1 MSDTGQKQTE
11 STNPNENDATRFG
24 DVGIVEV
31 STPETVV
38 APEAPA
44 RLITPPSPAQQ
55 QQGRAGNAEHLAA
68 RRPVPQLDVDAPEVK
83 QRLSELRTEMTTLVI
98 DLRWGGASVEE
109 ATERVVPLLN
119 VGSVQQWAQPL
130 VATILEIDRA
140 GNLIP
145 VWLKVIEQED
155 DVDLPPNANPAETM
169 IGRARRFAL
178 LMLGNYKSPELSEVL
193 GKLAVDPNS
202 SLYATKSL
210 EKQGTTPAMRALISA
225 LKDAEGWAKVDI
237 VDACTALKYSR
248 FNDLLLASGLDRAA
262 GLESYIAVPLY
273 RTIELERYLRGGSG
287 VAPRLSQQAAMVISQ
302 VLQDCMSGSPS
313 TETLPIIFERD
324 LAPLANALFE
334 GVRKS
339 PNWRGVITL
348 HRLGL
353 LLGRYWAD
361 ITRGTVKDLRIVQ
374 QVNACVPMMPEVE
387 RWMNGPGRDVLLEAL
402 TGSEEEALAPCVK
415 ALGDLREPRAIFVL
429 TARLDATTR
438 IVDREHALQLGS
450 ICETLGR
457 LGDRRVV
464 GSLQQFIGRV
474 VNIGSRTS
482 RPKRRDNLPVGDADI
497 PGSIVYAAV
506 IRAFGQLNDRST
518 LDIIFRA
525 AGDFDPYVRT
535 QTFEA
540 LRRLDPLGEDMRS
553 RIAVREALNDP
564 RDSVVRI
571 ACQLAA
577 QYHDGDTVP
586 ALRYLAETRPEF
598 TASVYDALR
607 QLGQTVR

>member
-1 MSDTGQKQTE
+1 MSDTGQRQTE
-11 STNPNENDATRFG
+11 STNSNENDATQFG

-31 STPETVV
+31 STPETMV

-55 QQGRAGNAEHLAA
+55 RQSRAGNAEHLAA
-68 RRPVPQLDVDAPEVK
+68 RRPVPPLDVDAPEVK

-109 ATERVVPLLN
+109 AAERVVPLLN

-140 GNLIP
+140 GNLTP

-178 LMLGNYKSPELSEVL
+178 LMLGNYKSPELSEAL

-210 EKQGTTPAMRALISA
+210 EKQGTTPAMHALISA
-225 LKDAEGWAKVDI
+225 LKDAEGWTKVDI

-248 FNDLLLASGLDRAA
+248 FDDLLLASGLDRAA

-273 RTIELERYLRGGSG
+273 RTIDLERYLRGRSG
-287 VAPRLSQQAAMVISQ
+287 VAPRLTQQAAMVISQ
-302 VLQDCMSGSPS
+302 ILLDSMSGSTS
-313 TETLPIIFERD
+313 AETVPIIFERD
-324 LAPLANALFE
+324 LAPLENALFE

-361 ITRGTVKDLRIVQ
+361 ITRGTVQDSSIVQ

-415 ALGDLREPRAIFVL
+415 ALGDLREPRAISVL
-429 TARLDATTR
+429 TAHLDATTR

-464 GSLQQFIGRV
+464 GSMQQFIGRV
-474 VNIGSRTS
+474 VNIGSRTARS
-482 RPKRRDNLPVGDADI
+482 KRRDNLPAGDADI

-518 LDIIFRA
+518 LDFIFRA

-577 QYHDGDTVP
+577 QYHDGDAVP

>member
-11 STNPNENDATRFG
+11 STNPNESESTQFG
-24 DVGIVEV
+24 GMGIVEI

-38 APEAPA
+38 APEAPG
-44 RLITPPSPAQQ
+44 RLMSPPSPAQQ
-55 QQGRAGNAEHLAA
+55 RQSRAGNAEHIAA
-68 RRPVPQLDVDAPEVK
+68 RRPVPPLDVDAPEVK
-83 QRLSELRTEMTTLVI
+83 QRLSELRTEMTTLVT

-109 ATERVVPLLN
+109 IAERVVPLLN

-202 SLYATKSL
+202 SMYATRSL
-210 EKQGTTPAMRALISA
+210 EKQGTTPAMQALISA

-237 VDACTALKYSR
+237 VDACTTLKYSR
-248 FNDLLLASGLDRAA
+248 FDELLLASGLDRAA

-273 RTIELERYLRGGSG
+273 RTIELGRYLRGGNE
-287 VAPRLSQQAAMVISQ
+287 VAPRLTQQAAMVISQ
-302 VLQDCMSGSPS
+302 VLQDSMSGYPS
-313 TETLPIIFERD
+313 AETVPIIFERD
-324 LAPLANALFE
+324 LAPLARALFE

-339 PNWRGVITL
+339 PNWRNVIAL

-361 ITRGTVKDLRIVQ
+361 VTRGIVQDPRIVQ
-374 QVNACVPMMPEVE
+374 PVSACVPMMPDVE

-402 TGSEEEALAPCVK
+402 TSSEEEALAPCVK
-415 ALGDLREPRAIFVL
+415 ALGELREPRAISVL
-429 TARLDATTR
+429 AAHLDATTR
-438 IVDREHALQLGS
+438 IADREQALQLGS
-450 ICETLGR
+450 ICETLGI

-464 GSLQQFIGRV
+464 GSMQQFIGRV
-474 VNIGSRTS
+474 VNIGSRTA
-482 RPKRRDNLPVGDADI
+482 RPKRRDNLSAGDADI
-497 PGSIVYAAV
+497 PGSIVFAAV
-506 IRAFGQLNDRST
+506 MRAFGQLNDRST
-518 LDIIFRA
+518 LDFIIRA
-525 AGDFDPYVRT
+525 TGDFDPYVRT
-535 QTFEA
+535 QAFEA
-540 LRRLDPLGEDMRS
+540 LRRFDPLGEDMRS

-577 QYHDGDTVP
+577 QYRDVDAAP
-586 ALRYLAETRPEF
+586 ALRRLAETRPEF

-607 QLGQTVR
+607 QLGQEVR

>member
-11 STNPNENDATRFG
+11 STNPNESEATQFG

-38 APEAPA
+38 APESPA

-55 QQGRAGNAEHLAA
+55 RQSRAGNAEHLAA
-68 RRPVPQLDVDAPEVK
+68 RRPVPPLDVDAPEVK
-83 QRLSELRTEMTTLVI
+83 QRLSELRTEMTTLVT
-98 DLRWGGASVEE
+98 DLRWGGATVKE

-210 EKQGTTPAMRALISA
+210 EKQGTTPAMQALISA

-248 FNDLLLASGLDRAA
+248 FDDLLLASGLDRAA

-273 RTIELERYLRGGSG
+273 RTIELEGYLRGGSG
-287 VAPRLSQQAAMVISQ
+287 VALRLTQQAAMVISQ
-302 VLQDCMSGSPS
+302 VLQDSMSGSPS
-313 TETLPIIFERD
+313 AETLPIIFERD
-324 LAPLANALFE
+324 LAPMANALFE

-339 PNWRGVITL
+339 PNWHGVITL
-348 HRLGL
+348 HHLGL

-361 ITRGTVKDLRIVQ
+361 ITRGTVQDPRIVQ

-415 ALGDLREPRAIFVL
+415 ALGDLRESRAISVL

-438 IVDREHALQLGS
+438 IADREHALQLGS

-457 LGDRRVV
+457 LGDGRVV
-464 GSLQQFIGRV
+464 GSMQQFIGRV
-474 VNIGSRTS
+474 INIGSRTA
-482 RPKRRDNLPVGDADI
+482 RPKRRDNLPAGDADI

-518 LDIIFRA
+518 LDFIFRA

-553 RIAVREALNDP
+553 RLAVREALNDP

-586 ALRYLAETRPEF
+586 ALRHLAETRPEF

>member
-11 STNPNENDATRFG
+11 STNPNESEATQFG
-24 DVGIVEV
+24 GMGIVEI

-38 APEAPA
+38 APEAPG
-44 RLITPPSPAQQ
+44 RLMSPPSTVQQ
-55 QQGRAGNAEHLAA
+55 RQSRAGNAEHIAA
-68 RRPVPQLDVDAPEVK
+68 RRPVPPLDVDAPEVK
-83 QRLSELRTEMTTLVI
+83 QRLSELRTEMTTLVT

-109 ATERVVPLLN
+109 IAERVVPLLN

-202 SLYATKSL
+202 SMYATRSL
-210 EKQGTTPAMRALISA
+210 EKQGTTPAMQALISA

-237 VDACTALKYSR
+237 VDACTTLKYSR
-248 FNDLLLASGLDRAA
+248 FDELLLASGLDRAA

-273 RTIELERYLRGGSG
+273 RTIELGRYLRGGNE
-287 VAPRLSQQAAMVISQ
+287 VAPRLTQQAAMVISQ
-302 VLQDCMSGSPS
+302 VLQDSMSGYPS
-313 TETLPIIFERD
+313 AEMVPIIFERD
-324 LAPLANALFE
+324 LAPLARALFE

-339 PNWRGVITL
+339 PNWRNVIAL

-361 ITRGTVKDLRIVQ
+361 VTRGIVQDPRIVQ
-374 QVNACVPMMPEVE
+374 PVSACVPMMPDVE

-402 TGSEEEALAPCVK
+402 TSSEEEALAPCVK
-415 ALGDLREPRAIFVL
+415 ALGELREPRAISVL
-429 TARLDATTR
+429 AARLDATTR
-438 IVDREHALQLGS
+438 IADREQALQLGS
-450 ICETLGR
+450 ICETLGI

-464 GSLQQFIGRV
+464 GSMQQFIGRV
-474 VNIGSRTS
+474 VNIGSRTA
-482 RPKRRDNLPVGDADI
+482 RPKRRDNLSAGDADI
-497 PGSIVYAAV
+497 PGSIVFAAV
-506 IRAFGQLNDRST
+506 MRAFGQLNDRST
-518 LDIIFRA
+518 LDFIIRA
-525 AGDFDPYVRT
+525 TGDFDPYVRT
-535 QTFEA
+535 QAFEA

-577 QYHDGDTVP
+577 QYRDVDAAP
-586 ALRYLAETRPEF
+586 ALRRLAETRPEF

-607 QLGQTVR
+607 QLGQEVR

>member
-11 STNPNENDATRFG
+11 STNSVENEATQFG
-24 DVGIVEV
+24 GMGIVEI

-44 RLITPPSPAQQ
+44 RLMSPPSPAQQ
-55 QQGRAGNAEHLAA
+55 RQSRAGNAEHIAA
-68 RRPVPQLDVDAPEVK
+68 RRPVPPLDVDAPEVK
-83 QRLSELRTEMTTLVI
+83 QRLSELRTEMTTLVT

-109 ATERVVPLLN
+109 IAERVVPLLN

-155 DVDLPPNANPAETM
+155 DVDLPPSANPAETM

-202 SLYATKSL
+202 SMYATKSL
-210 EKQGTTPAMRALISA
+210 EKQGTTPAMQALISA

-237 VDACTALKYSR
+237 VDACTTLKYSR
-248 FNDLLLASGLDRAA
+248 FDELLLASGLDRAA

-273 RTIELERYLRGGSG
+273 RTIELGRYLRGGNE
-287 VAPRLSQQAAMVISQ
+287 VAPRLTQQAAMVISQ
-302 VLQDCMSGSPS
+302 VSQDSMSAYLSA
-313 TETLPIIFERD
+313 EMVPIIFERD
-324 LAPLANALFE
+324 LSPLARALFE

-339 PNWRGVITL
+339 PNWRNVIAL

-361 ITRGTVKDLRIVQ
+361 VTRGIVQDPRIVQ
-374 QVNACVPMMPEVE
+374 PVSACVPMMPDVE

-402 TGSEEEALAPCVK
+402 TSSEEEALAPCVK
-415 ALGDLREPRAIFVL
+415 ALGELRELRAISVL

-438 IVDREHALQLGS
+438 IADREQALQLGS
-450 ICETLGR
+450 ICETLGL

-464 GSLQQFIGRV
+464 GSMQQFIGRV
-474 VNIGSRTS
+474 VNIGSRTA
-482 RPKRRDNLPVGDADI
+482 RPKRRDNLSAGDADI
-497 PGSIVYAAV
+497 PGSIVFAAV
-506 IRAFGQLNDRST
+506 MRAFGQLNDRST
-518 LDIIFRA
+518 LDFIIRA
-525 AGDFDPYVRT
+525 TGDFDPYVRT
-535 QTFEA
+535 QAFEA

-553 RIAVREALNDP
+553 RIAVREALSDP

-577 QYHDGDTVP
+577 QYRDVDAAP
-586 ALRYLAETRPEF
+586 ALRRLAETRPEF

-607 QLGQTVR
+607 QLGQEVR

>member
-11 STNPNENDATRFG
+11 STNPNESESTQFG
-24 DVGIVEV
+24 GMGIVEI

-38 APEAPA
+38 APEAPE
-44 RLITPPSPAQQ
+44 RLMSLPSQAQQ
-55 QQGRAGNAEHLAA
+55 RQSRAGNAEHIAA
-68 RRPVPQLDVDAPEVK
+68 RRPVPPLDVDAPEVK
-83 QRLSELRTEMTTLVI
+83 QRLSELRAEMTTLVT

-109 ATERVVPLLN
+109 IAERVVPLLN

-155 DVDLPPNANPAETM
+155 DVDLPSNANPAETM
-169 IGRARRFAL
+169 IGRGRRFAL

-202 SLYATKSL
+202 SMYATKSL
-210 EKQGTTPAMRALISA
+210 EKQGTTPAMQALISA

-237 VDACTALKYSR
+237 VDACTALKYAR
-248 FNDLLLASGLDRAA
+248 FDELLLASGLDRAA

-273 RTIELERYLRGGSG
+273 RTIELGRYLRGGNE
-287 VAPRLSQQAAMVISQ
+287 VAPRLTQQAAMVISQ
-302 VLQDCMSGSPS
+302 VLQDSMSGYPS
-313 TETLPIIFERD
+313 AEMVPIIFERD
-324 LAPLANALFE
+324 LSPLARALFE

-339 PNWRGVITL
+339 PNWRNVIAL

-361 ITRGTVKDLRIVQ
+361 VTRGIVQDPRIVQ
-374 QVNACVPMMPEVE
+374 PVSACVPMMPDVE

-415 ALGDLREPRAIFVL
+415 ALGELREPRAISVL
-429 TARLDATTR
+429 TTRLDAITR
-438 IVDREHALQLGS
+438 IADREQALQLGS
-450 ICETLGR
+450 ICETLGL

-464 GSLQQFIGRV
+464 GSMQQFIGRV
-474 VNIGSRTS
+474 VNIGSRTAH
-482 RPKRRDNLPVGDADI
+482 PKRRDNLSAGDADI

-506 IRAFGQLNDRST
+506 IRAFGQLNDRGT
-518 LDIIFRA
+518 LDFIIRTT
-525 AGDFDPYVRT
+525 GDFDPYVRT
-535 QTFEA
+535 QAFEA

-553 RIAVREALNDP
+553 RIAVRESLSDP
-564 RDSVVRI
+564 RDSIVRI
-571 ACQLAA
+571 ACQLTA
-577 QYHDGDTVP
+577 QYRDVDAAP
-586 ALRYLAETRPEF
+586 ALRRLAETRPEF
-598 TASVYDALR
+598 TATVYDALR
-607 QLGQTVR
+607 QLGQAVR

>member
-11 STNPNENDATRFG
+11 STNPNESEATQFG
-24 DVGIVEV
+24 GMGIVEI

-38 APEAPA
+38 APEAPG
-44 RLITPPSPAQQ
+44 RLMSPPSTAQQ
-55 QQGRAGNAEHLAA
+55 RQSRAGNAEHIAA
-68 RRPVPQLDVDAPEVK
+68 RRPVPPLDVDAPEVK
-83 QRLSELRTEMTTLVI
+83 QRLSELRTEMTTLVT

-109 ATERVVPLLN
+109 IAERVVPLLN

-202 SLYATKSL
+202 SMYATRSL
-210 EKQGTTPAMRALISA
+210 EKQGTTPAMQALISA

-237 VDACTALKYSR
+237 VDACTTLKYSR
-248 FNDLLLASGLDRAA
+248 FDELLLASGLDRAA

-273 RTIELERYLRGGSG
+273 RTIELGRYLRGGNE
-287 VAPRLSQQAAMVISQ
+287 VAPRLTQQAAMVIRQ
-302 VLQDCMSGSPS
+302 VLQDSMSGYPS
-313 TETLPIIFERD
+313 AEMVPIIFERD
-324 LAPLANALFE
+324 LAPLARALFE

-339 PNWRGVITL
+339 PNWRNVIAL

-361 ITRGTVKDLRIVQ
+361 VTRGIVQDPRIVQ
-374 QVNACVPMMPEVE
+374 PVSACVPMMPDVE

-402 TGSEEEALAPCVK
+402 TSSEEEALAPCVK
-415 ALGDLREPRAIFVL
+415 ALGELREPRAISVL
-429 TARLDATTR
+429 AARLDATTR
-438 IVDREHALQLGS
+438 IADREQALQLGS
-450 ICETLGR
+450 ICETLGI

-464 GSLQQFIGRV
+464 GSMQQFIGRV
-474 VNIGSRTS
+474 VNIGSRTA
-482 RPKRRDNLPVGDADI
+482 RPKRRDNLSAGDADI
-497 PGSIVYAAV
+497 PGSIVFAAV
-506 IRAFGQLNDRST
+506 MRAFGQLNDRST
-518 LDIIFRA
+518 LDFIIRA
-525 AGDFDPYVRT
+525 TGDFDPYVRT
-535 QTFEA
+535 QAFEA

-577 QYHDGDTVP
+577 QYRDVDAAP
-586 ALRYLAETRPEF
+586 ALRRLAETRPEF

-607 QLGQTVR
+607 QLGQEVR

>member
-11 STNPNENDATRFG
+11 STNPNESDATQFG

-44 RLITPPSPAQQ
+44 RLMSPPSPAQQ
-55 QQGRAGNAEHLAA
+55 RQSRAGNAEHLAA
-68 RRPVPQLDVDAPEVK
+68 RQPVPPLDVDAPEVK
-83 QRLSELRTEMTTLVI
+83 QRLSELRTEMTTIVT

-210 EKQGTTPAMRALISA
+210 EKQGTTPAMQALISA

-248 FNDLLLASGLDRAA
+248 FDDLLLVSGLDRAA

-273 RTIELERYLRGGSG
+273 RTIKLERYLRGGSG
-287 VAPRLSQQAAMVISQ
+287 VAPRLTQQAAMVISQ
-302 VLQDCMSGSPS
+302 VLQDGMSGSPS
-313 TETLPIIFERD
+313 
-324 LAPLANALFE
+324 A
-334 GVRKS
+334 
-339 PNWRGVITL
+339 
-348 HRLGL
+348 
-353 LLGRYWAD
+353 
-361 ITRGTVKDLRIVQ
+361 
-374 QVNACVPMMPEVE
+374 
-387 RWMNGPGRDVLLEAL
+387 
-402 TGSEEEALAPCVK
+402 
-415 ALGDLREPRAIFVL
+415 
-429 TARLDATTR
+429 
-438 IVDREHALQLGS
+438 
-450 ICETLGR
+450 
-457 LGDRRVV
+457 
-464 GSLQQFIGRV
+464 
-474 VNIGSRTS
+474 
-482 RPKRRDNLPVGDADI
+482 
-497 PGSIVYAAV
+497 
-506 IRAFGQLNDRST
+506 
-518 LDIIFRA
+518 
-525 AGDFDPYVRT
+525 
-535 QTFEA
+535 
-540 LRRLDPLGEDMRS
+540 
-553 RIAVREALNDP
+553 
-564 RDSVVRI
+564 
-571 ACQLAA
+571 
-577 QYHDGDTVP
+577 
-586 ALRYLAETRPEF
+586 
-598 TASVYDALR
+598 
-607 QLGQTVR
+607 

>member
-11 STNPNENDATRFG
+11 STNSVENEATQFG
-24 DVGIVEV
+24 GMGIVEI

-44 RLITPPSPAQQ
+44 RLMSPPSPAQQ
-55 QQGRAGNAEHLAA
+55 RQSRAGNAEHIAA
-68 RRPVPQLDVDAPEVK
+68 RRPVPPLDVDAPEVK
-83 QRLSELRTEMTTLVI
+83 QRLSELRTEMTTLVT

-109 ATERVVPLLN
+109 IAERVVPLLN

-155 DVDLPPNANPAETM
+155 DVDLPPSANPAETM

-202 SLYATKSL
+202 SMYATKSL
-210 EKQGTTPAMRALISA
+210 EKQGTTPAMQALISA

-237 VDACTALKYSR
+237 VDACTTLKYSR
-248 FNDLLLASGLDRAA
+248 FDELLLASGLDRAA

-273 RTIELERYLRGGSG
+273 RTIELGRYLRGGNE
-287 VAPRLSQQAAMVISQ
+287 VAPRLTQQAAMVISQ
-302 VLQDCMSGSPS
+302 VSQDSMSGYPS
-313 TETLPIIFERD
+313 AEMVPIIFERD
-324 LAPLANALFE
+324 LSPLARAL
-334 GVRKS
+334 
-339 PNWRGVITL
+339 
-348 HRLGL
+348 
-353 LLGRYWAD
+353 
-361 ITRGTVKDLRIVQ
+361 
-374 QVNACVPMMPEVE
+374 VE

-402 TGSEEEALAPCVK
+402 TSSEEEALAPCVK
-415 ALGDLREPRAIFVL
+415 ALGELRELRAISVL

-438 IVDREHALQLGS
+438 IADREQALQLGS
-450 ICETLGR
+450 ICETLGL

-464 GSLQQFIGRV
+464 GSMQQFIGRV
-474 VNIGSRTS
+474 VNIGSRTA
-482 RPKRRDNLPVGDADI
+482 RPKRRDNLSAGDADI
-497 PGSIVYAAV
+497 PGSIVFAAV
-506 IRAFGQLNDRST
+506 MRAFGQLNDRST
-518 LDIIFRA
+518 LDFIIRA
-525 AGDFDPYVRT
+525 TGDFDPYVRT
-535 QTFEA
+535 QAFEA

-553 RIAVREALNDP
+553 RIAVREALSDP

-577 QYHDGDTVP
+577 QYRDVDAAP
-586 ALRYLAETRPEF
+586 ALRRLAETRPEF

-607 QLGQTVR
+607 QLGQEVR

>member
-11 STNPNENDATRFG
+11 STNSVENEATQFG
-24 DVGIVEV
+24 GMGIVEI

-44 RLITPPSPAQQ
+44 RLMSPPSPAQQ
-55 QQGRAGNAEHLAA
+55 RQSRAGNAEHIAA
-68 RRPVPQLDVDAPEVK
+68 RRPVPPLDVDAPEVK
-83 QRLSELRTEMTTLVI
+83 QRLSELRTEMTTLVT

-109 ATERVVPLLN
+109 IAERVVPLLN

-140 GNLIP
+140 GNLIA

-202 SLYATKSL
+202 SMYATRSL
-210 EKQGTTPAMRALISA
+210 EKQGTTPAMQALISA

-248 FNDLLLASGLDRAA
+248 FDELLLASGLDRAA
-262 GLESYIAVPLY
+262 RLESYIAVPLY
-273 RTIELERYLRGGSG
+273 RTIELGRYLRGGNE
-287 VAPRLSQQAAMVISQ
+287 VAPRLTQQAAMVISQ
-302 VLQDCMSGSPS
+302 VLQDSMSGYPS
-313 TETLPIIFERD
+313 AEMVPIIFERD
-324 LAPLANALFE
+324 LAPLARALFE

-339 PNWRGVITL
+339 PNWRNVIAL

-361 ITRGTVKDLRIVQ
+361 VTRGIVQDPRIVQ
-374 QVNACVPMMPEVE
+374 PVSACVPMMPDVE

-402 TGSEEEALAPCVK
+402 TSSEEEALAPCVK
-415 ALGDLREPRAIFVL
+415 ALGELREPRAISVL
-429 TARLDATTR
+429 AARLDATTR
-438 IVDREHALQLGS
+438 IADREQALQLGS
-450 ICETLGR
+450 ICETLGI

-464 GSLQQFIGRV
+464 GSMQQFIGRV
-474 VNIGSRTS
+474 VNIGSRTA
-482 RPKRRDNLPVGDADI
+482 RPKRRDNLSAGDADI
-497 PGSIVYAAV
+497 PGSIVFAAV
-506 IRAFGQLNDRST
+506 MRAFGQLNDRST
-518 LDIIFRA
+518 LDFIIRA
-525 AGDFDPYVRT
+525 TGDFDPYVRT
-535 QTFEA
+535 QAFEA

-577 QYHDGDTVP
+577 QYRDVDATP
-586 ALRYLAETRPEF
+586 ALRRLAETRPEF

-607 QLGQTVR
+607 QLGQEVR

>member
-11 STNPNENDATRFG
+11 STNSVENEATQFG
-24 DVGIVEV
+24 GMGIVEI

-44 RLITPPSPAQQ
+44 RLMSPPSPAQQ
-55 QQGRAGNAEHLAA
+55 RQSRAGNAEHIAA
-68 RRPVPQLDVDAPEVK
+68 RRPVPPLDVDAPEVK
-83 QRLSELRTEMTTLVI
+83 QRLSELRTEMTTLVT

-109 ATERVVPLLN
+109 IAERVVPLLN

-155 DVDLPPNANPAETM
+155 DVDLPPSANPAETM

-202 SLYATKSL
+202 SMYATKSL
-210 EKQGTTPAMRALISA
+210 EKQGTTPAMQALISA

-237 VDACTALKYSR
+237 VDACTTLKYSR
-248 FNDLLLASGLDRAA
+248 FDELLLASGLDRAA

-273 RTIELERYLRGGSG
+273 RTIELGRYLRGGNE
-287 VAPRLSQQAAMVISQ
+287 VAPRLTQQAAMVISQ
-302 VLQDCMSGSPS
+302 VSQDSMSGYPS
-313 TETLPIIFERD
+313 AEMVPIIFERD
-324 LAPLANALFE
+324 LSPLARALFE

-339 PNWRGVITL
+339 PNWRNVIAL

-361 ITRGTVKDLRIVQ
+361 VTRGIVQDPRIVQ
-374 QVNACVPMMPEVE
+374 PVSACVPMMPDVE

-402 TGSEEEALAPCVK
+402 TSSEEEALAPCVK
-415 ALGDLREPRAIFVL
+415 ALGELRELRAISVL

-438 IVDREHALQLGS
+438 IADREQALQLGS
-450 ICETLGR
+450 ICETLGL

-464 GSLQQFIGRV
+464 GSMQQFIGRV
-474 VNIGSRTS
+474 VNIGSRTA
-482 RPKRRDNLPVGDADI
+482 RPKRRDNLSAGDADI
-497 PGSIVYAAV
+497 PGSIVFAAV
-506 IRAFGQLNDRST
+506 MRAFGQLNDRST
-518 LDIIFRA
+518 LDFIIRA
-525 AGDFDPYVRT
+525 TGDFDPYVRT
-535 QTFEA
+535 QAFEA

-553 RIAVREALNDP
+553 RIAVREALSDP

-577 QYHDGDTVP
+577 QYRDVDAAP
-586 ALRYLAETRPEF
+586 ALRRLAETRPEF

-607 QLGQTVR
+607 QLGQEVR